1 MRSGRFCM
9 VAEQVTFSPFV
20 GEKVF
25 LCPLSGTLNVNRETL
40 TEEARAF
47 NG

>member
-25 LCPLSGTLNVNRETL
+25 LCPIADVNREP
-40 TEEARAF
+40 
-47 NG
+47 